1 MSASSDLL
9 GRLAAGEAVLFPTDT
24 LPALAARPEAAGLLW
39 RLKQR
44 PAVKPL
50 ILMGADLA
58 QLERAL
64 GVPWL
69 EAWSEQAR
77 RCWPGAFTLVLPIT
91 GVLTDQLNPG
101 GGSLGLRVPACAMA
115 RALLLQSGPLATTS
129 ANRSGQP
136 PATTAAEAAR
146 QFPELSLLQ
155 PLPWP
160 EGSGQASTVL
170 AWQAGETGSSPTWL
184 VLRAGASELPGDS
197 AR

>member
-9 GRLAAGEAVLFPTDT
+9 RRLAAGEAVLFPTDT
-24 LPALAARPEAAGLLW
+24 LPALAARPDAAGLLW

-44 PAVKPL
+44 PADKPL
-50 ILMGADLA
+50 ILMGTDLP

-69 EAWSEQAR
+69 EAWREQAR

-101 GGSLGLRVPACAMA
+101 GSSLGLRVPACAMA
-115 RALLLQSGPLATTS
+115 RALLQQSGPLATTS

-136 PATTAAEAAR
+136 PATTAAEAAH

-160 EGSGQASTVL
+160 EGSRQASIVL
-170 AWQAGETGSSPTWL
+170 AWQAGETGASPSWL
-184 VLRAGASELPGDS
+184 VLRAGASELPAET